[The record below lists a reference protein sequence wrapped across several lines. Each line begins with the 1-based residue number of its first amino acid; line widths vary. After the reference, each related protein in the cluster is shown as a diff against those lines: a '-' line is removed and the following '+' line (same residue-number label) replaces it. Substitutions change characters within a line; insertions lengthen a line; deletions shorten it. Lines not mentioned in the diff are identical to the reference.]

1 MFLVLYDPNIPQ
13 YTYDWHYYFTD
24 PAKSSCLKDP
34 SKCWCVSAGGN
45 TCGYGNNEQCDPD
58 ECDDRTECPGYGYWC
73 EDAGNIFELGLNWIM
88 LMSKMYRIYQRY
100 WSIVYVFLY

>member
-1 MFLVLYDPNIPQ
+1 MKSSYILIRSKCLHLRL
-13 YTYDWHYYFTD
+13 TLLFTD
-24 PAKSSCLKDP
+24 PAKSSCIKDP

-73 EDAGNIFELGLNWIM
+73 EDAGNIFLSQI
-88 LMSKMYRIYQRY
+88 
-100 WSIVYVFLY
+100 